1 MGDLPL
7 ILAGPIVRRVE
18 AHICSFWIALREAA
32 TVTATIWMDAQ
43 FATATPGTVAT
54 GDPPFASGQANTRR
68 FGAHLYVTVVT
79 IKLDGAAGLPLLAPG
94 TLYSYNIAIAGE
106 FGQADLSS
114 EGLLKN
120 ELSAS
125 RLAGVSPHA
134 PLHLALGYEDD
145 RLPSFVLPGAAIEK
159 LRFAHTSCRKTNG
172 EGYDA
177 LAWLDDHLKT
187 TLDDLG
193 NRSQQLYLTG
203 DQIYADDVGTCL
215 LPMLNDLSQD
225 LLGSVEKLPV
235 KGDPLG
241 DAIGC
246 TMNTFPPLRRERL
259 VREQAGFTSTEAD
272 NHLLGFGEYAAMY
285 LAAWSPRVWR
295 SLTTDLGTLFQES
308 PWITKDV
315 LTEWEKCYRKPGDP
329 GKPWLSGEIEWRKKK
344 AKAIEA
350 EQANVELYR
359 QCVPKVARALAN
371 IATYMILDDHEVTDD
386 WNLNRRWRNRVFT
399 KPLGR
404 AIIRNALMAYGIFQG
419 WGNDPTAFESGN
431 NQAFLDETVKQFGG
445 EGPFSD
451 TAIDKLDELLGSTEA
466 GTDKQVIWHY
476 QVQGP
481 RHLTV
486 VMDSRTR
493 RTFRGQGYLPPSLL
507 GDSLDAQIPSG
518 PMVDGRELLI
528 VVSPAPVLGPNI
540 LDRVAQPL
548 AQIAQDIKVSVYE
561 KLVDKPHDPCKP
573 GGSVAGFEEYDAEGW
588 ATHEEAQEA
597 LLAKLATH
605 GRVVLLSG
613 DVHYSA
619 SLVMDY
625 WRNGVAQ
632 PARIVQFTASAA
644 RNPWAPLVVALL
656 RNNALLQRY
665 QQGVSAERLAW
676 REGAPIQLPAGA
688 KIGPGRRARLQRSP
702 ALVPSR
708 GWPSGTT
715 LPDDKPPDWRWRLKV
730 IRDQRPNADLPEFLR
745 QHTLQDEFNPG
756 HPIDS
761 YRKVAAEHGRTALN
775 SHFTN
780 LRQMVFVNNIGL
792 VKGSMEDGTLTISQT
807 LLSAATP
814 DDQAFSENT
823 FHKVSL
829 ASTQEASPKL
839 EVNDG

>member
-18 AHICSFWIALREAA
+18 ERTCSFWIALRESA
-32 TVTATIWMDAQ
+32 TVTATIWANPQ
-43 FATATPGTVAT
+43 FATETLGIVAT
-54 GDPPFASGQANTRR
+54 GDPPLASGQATTRR
-68 FGAHLYVTVVT
+68 FGAHLHVAVVTV
-79 IKLDGAAGLPLLAPG
+79 KLDSAAGLSPLAPG
-94 TLYSYNIAIAGE
+94 TLYSYNLAIVGG
-106 FGQADLSS
+106 FGQADLHS
-114 EGLLKN
+114 EGLLRD
-120 ELSAS
+120 EPAVP
-125 RLAGVSPHA
+125 RLAGVSSDA
-134 PLHLALGYEDD
+134 PLHLALGYSEN
-145 RLPSFVLPGAAIEK
+145 RLPSFVLSGAAIEQ

-172 EGYDA
+172 GGYDA

-187 TLDDLG
+187 TLDNLDE
-193 NRSQQLYLTG
+193 RSQQLYFTG
-203 DQIYADDVGTCL
+203 DQIYADDLGACL
-215 LPMLNDLSQD
+215 LPMLNDLSRD
-225 LLGSVEKLPV
+225 LLGNVEKLPV
-235 KGDPLG
+235 KGDPVR

-246 TMNTFPPLRRERL
+246 TMDAFPPLRRERL

-285 LAAWSPRVWR
+285 LVAWSSRVWR
-295 SLTTDLGTLFQES
+295 SLTTDLDTLFDE
-308 PWITKDV
+308 PPGITKDV
-315 LTEWEKCYRKPGDP
+315 LTEWEKCYGSVTK
-329 GKPWLSGEIEWRKKK
+329 WREKK
-344 AKAIEA
+344 AQEIEA

-371 IATYMILDDHEVTDD
+371 VATYMILDDHEVTDD

-399 KPLGR
+399 KPLGK
-404 AIIRNALMAYGIFQG
+404 AIVRNALMAYGVFQG
-419 WGNDPTAFESGN
+419 WGNDPTAFEGGN
-431 NQAFLDETVKQFGG
+431 NQAFLDEAVKQFGG
-445 EGPFSD
+445 DGPFIA
-451 TAIDKLDELLGSTEA
+451 TAPDKLDELLGSTAA
-466 GTDKQVIWHY
+466 GTDKQVVWHY
-476 QVQGP
+476 QVSGP

-507 GDSLDAQIPSG
+507 GDSLGAQIPGG

-548 AQIAQDIKVSVYE
+548 GQIAQDIKVSVYE
-561 KLVDKPHDPCKP
+561 KLADKPHNPCKP
-573 GGSVAGFEEYDAEGW
+573 GGSVMGVEEYDAEGW
-588 ATHEEAQEA
+588 AANEEAQEA

-619 SLVMDY
+619 SLVLDY

-644 RNPWAPLVVALL
+644 RNPAPAVAVALL
-656 RNNALLQRY
+656 RSNALLQRY
-665 QQGVSAERLAW
+665 QQGIPAERLAW
-676 REGAPIQLPAGA
+676 QEEAPIQLPAGA
-688 KIGPGRRARLQRSP
+688 KVGPGRRARLKRSP

-715 LPDDKPPDWRWRLKV
+715 LPDDKPPDWRWRLMV
-730 IRDQRPNADLPEFLR
+730 IRDQRPNGDLPEFLR
-745 QHTLQDEFNPG
+745 QPALPEFNPG
-756 HPIDS
+756 DPIGS
-761 YRKVAAEHGRTALN
+761 YRKVASEHSRTALN
-775 SHFTN
+775 PHFTH

-792 VKGSMEDGTLTISQT
+792 VKSFMEGGTLTLSQT

-814 DDQAFSENT
+814 DDPASSENT
-823 FHKVSL
+823 LHKVSL
-829 ASTQEASPKL
+829 APTPEAPPKL
-839 EVNDG
+839 EVNHG